1 MTGRPEP
8 DSGLDGGAPSRV
20 TTPNEGVPHAG
31 WDESAP
37 IPAPLR
43 LHETTVRQQWCDYN
57 GHMSESSYLLVV
69 GDNADAFFRYFGID
83 EAYRAAG
90 GSLYTAE
97 THLHHRSE
105 ARQGDRLTFT
115 LQVLGVD
122 TKRVHLVHE
131 VTDETTGV
139 VVATAEQML
148 LHVDM
153 AAGKV
158 SPLPEH
164 LRARLEAIEAAHAS
178 LPVPDYVGHVMGLPG
193 HATSRER

>member
-1 MTGRPEP
+1 MSGQERITTPREGLLHTGW
-8 DSGLDGGAPSRV
+8 DDGAPI
-20 TTPNEGVPHAG
+20 
-31 WDESAP
+31 D
-37 IPAPLR
+37 APLR
-43 LHETTVRQQWCDYN
+43 LHETTVVAAWCDYN

-83 EAYRAAG
+83 EEYRASG

-97 THLHHRSE
+97 THLHHLQE
-105 ARQGDRLTFT
+105 CNVGDRLTFT

-122 TKRVHLVHE
+122 RKRVHVVHE
-131 VTDETTGV
+131 VRRGDDDT

-158 SPLPEH
+158 APLPDH
-164 LRARLEAIEAAHAS
+164 LQHRLQAIAVAHAI
-178 LPVPDYVGHVMGLPG
+178 LPVPPYVGHVMSLPG
-193 HATSRER
+193 QTAQS